1 MKKINIIKNLL
12 HKGYKTNFSDKEQ
25 KIILDIVDSALANFT
40 PINYMLVTQIIQK
53 KNSKLKK
60 I

>member
-1 MKKINIIKNLL
+1 M
-12 HKGYKTNFSDKEQ
+12 HKGRKTNFSDEEQ

-53 KNSKLKK
+53 KIQKFRKFNISFYLFEN
-60 I
+60 